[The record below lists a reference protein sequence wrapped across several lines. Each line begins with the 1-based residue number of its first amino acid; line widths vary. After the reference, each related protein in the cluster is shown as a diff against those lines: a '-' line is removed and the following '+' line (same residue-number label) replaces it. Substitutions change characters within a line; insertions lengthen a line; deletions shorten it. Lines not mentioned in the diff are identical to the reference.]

1 MKNDL
6 TVNNIFDLGAGRY
19 PHLKVTREPLP
30 RVLATRRIEEGDDA
44 DYYGAYLTRTAMRIM
59 IDFINRVFRLRGCD
73 IELDGSWAVPCTQFY
88 RKRCL
93 APCVARLCPADEYR
107 QIAELARLFIA
118 DQRGTFIHAIN
129 RVIDEHAEALD
140 FEKAARYRDIL
151 LAAEN
156 YWKQPRWRVWLDD
169 SVDSYAVD
177 DTPEGTNVFLV
188 THRGRNVL
196 GRKAFTIDR
205 YDAESSDIAL
215 AEIIGSFY
223 VSHLPREIRVSRD
236 FHGRRELTRH
246 LSERF
251 GREARIVVTIKG
263 ANAIRGLHLNR
274 DEHELDRAKPIATPE
289 VIKFKLKNILGLAEG
304 PGRIECFDVA
314 HISGTGFVGAS
325 SVWVNGRFKS
335 EEYLIVIPD
344 SSTKKTELST
354 LTDTVIT
361 RLSHPTL
368 PVPDLIMLDGGTSQI
383 GAVRR
388 AIQETGAVRAPLVGA
403 VKPKSKHSAVSYF
416 LTEGGDKIAYD
427 ASSPAHAMLQ
437 VLRDEAHNLANRI
450 HRDYREMKPFYEA
463 AGFDEPVI
471 VPIRLHAENGGAE
484 DLIPIETR

>member
-1 MKNDL
+1 MRNDL
-6 TVNNIFDLGAGRY
+6 TVNNVFDLGAGRY
-19 PHLKVTREPLP
+19 PHLKYTVEDYP
-30 RVLATRRIEEGDDA
+30 RILATRRIEDDDA
-44 DYYGAYLTRTAMRIM
+44 EYYGAFLTRTAVRIM
-59 IDFINRVFRLRGCD
+59 IDFVNRVFRLRGCD
-73 IELDGSWAVPCTQFY
+73 VELDGSWPMPCTQFY
-88 RKRCL
+88 RKRCM
-93 APCVARLCPADEYR
+93 APCTARLCNADEYR
-107 QIAELARLFIA
+107 QVAELARLFIA
-118 DQRGTFIHAIN
+118 DQRGVFIGAIN
-129 RVIDEHAEALD
+129 RIIDLHAEALD
-140 FEKAARYRDIL
+140 FEKAATYRDIL
-151 LAAEN
+151 LAVEK
-156 YWKQPRWRVWLDD
+156 YWKQPRWHVWLDD
-169 SVDSYAVD
+169 SVDSYAVE

-215 AEIIGSFY
+215 AEIIASFY

-236 FHGRRELTRH
+236 FHGRRELARQ
-246 LSERF
+246 LSDRF
-251 GREARIVVTIKG
+251 GREARIVVAIKG
-263 ANAIRGLHLNR
+263 TNAIRGLNLNR
-274 DEHELDRAKPIATPE
+274 DEHELDRAKPIATPAA
-289 VIKFKLKNILGLAEG
+289 ISSKIKNILGLVKG
-304 PGRIECFDVA
+304 PRRIECFDVA

-354 LTDTVIT
+354 LADTVMT
-361 RLSHPTL
+361 RLRHPTL
-368 PVPDLIMLDGGTSQI
+368 PVPDLIMLDGGISQT

-388 AIQETGAVRAPLVGA
+388 AIEETGAVRPPLVGT
-403 VKPKSKHSAVSYF
+403 VKPRSKHSAVSYF
-416 LTEGGDKIAYD
+416 LTESGDKIAYD

-437 VLRDEAHNLANRI
+437 ILRDEAHNLANRI

>member
-6 TVNNIFDLGAGRY
+6 TINNIFDLGAGRY
-19 PHLKVTREPLP
+19 PHLKMTGEPLP
-30 RVLATRRIEEGDDA
+30 RVLATRRIEDDDA
-44 DYYGAYLTRTAMRIM
+44 EYYGAFLTRTAVRIM
-59 IDFINRVFRLRGCD
+59 IDFVNRVFRLRGCD
-73 IELDGSWAVPCTQFY
+73 IELDGSWPMPCTQFY
-88 RKRCL
+88 RGRCL
-93 APCVARLCPADEYR
+93 APCTARLCTADEYR
-107 QIAELARLFIA
+107 QVAELARLFIA
-118 DQRGTFIHAIN
+118 DQRGVFLRAIN
-129 RVIDEHAEALD
+129 RIIDLHAEALD

-151 LAAEN
+151 VAVEK
-156 YWKQPRWRVWLDD
+156 YWKQPRWHVWLDD
-169 SVDSYAVD
+169 SVDSYAVE
-177 DTPEGTNVFLV
+177 DTAEGTNVFLV

-236 FHGRRELTRH
+236 FHCRRELARQ
-246 LSERF
+246 LSDRF
-251 GREARIVVTIKG
+251 GREVRIVVAIKG
-263 ANAIRGLHLNR
+263 SNAIRGLHLNR
-274 DEHELDRAKPIATPE
+274 DEHELDMAKPVATPE
-289 VIKFKLKNILGLAEG
+289 AISSKLKGILGLAKG
-304 PGRIECFDVA
+304 PRRIECFDVA

-325 SVWVNGRFKS
+325 SVWVDGGFKS

-344 SSTKKTELST
+344 SSAKKTELST
-354 LTDTVIT
+354 LADTVMT

-368 PVPDLIMLDGGTSQI
+368 PVPDLIVLDGGISQI

-388 AIQETGAVRAPLVGA
+388 TIEEAGAVPAPLVGA
-403 VKPKSKHSAVSYF
+403 VKPTSKHSAVSYF
-416 LTEGGDKIAYD
+416 LIEGGDRIAYD
-427 ASSPAHAMLQ
+427 AASPAHAMLQ
-437 VLRDEAHNLANRI
+437 ILRDEAHNLANRI